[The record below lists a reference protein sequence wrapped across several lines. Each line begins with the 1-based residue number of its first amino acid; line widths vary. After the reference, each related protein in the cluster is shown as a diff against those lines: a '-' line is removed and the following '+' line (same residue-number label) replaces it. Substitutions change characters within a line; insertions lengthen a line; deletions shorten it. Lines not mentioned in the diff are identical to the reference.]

1 MKIGLIGLGRMGA
14 FMAERLLLNG
24 HEVCANNRSHDKIK
38 LIEEKGAEGA
48 YSLEELTGKLPSP
61 RVIWM
66 MVPSGETVQ
75 KTIDS
80 LIPLI
85 SEGDIIIDGGNSY
98 YKDSVRRYRQLKEL
112 GINYLDAGTSGGIW
126 GLKNGYCVMV
136 GGDKNVFKYCEPLF
150 KSLAPADGYKYT
162 GESGSGHYVK
172 MIHNGIEYG
181 MMQAFAEG
189 FELMHASDY
198 KIDLQGVA
206 NLWSKGSVVRSWLLE
221 LLDNALKEDNN
232 LSAIKDYVE
241 DSGEGRWT
249 VMDGIEKSIPLPVI
263 TESLFARFRSR
274 QEESFGAKI
283 LAALR
288 NEFGGHAIT
297 KK

>member
-1 MKIGLIGLGRMGA
+1 MKLGIIGLGKMGA
-14 FMAERLLLNG
+14 FMAERLLIQG
-24 HEVCANNRSHDKIK
+24 HEVVAYNRSPDKTK
-38 LIEEKGAEGA
+38 AIEQKGATGT
-48 YSLEELTGKLPSP
+48 YSLEELVSRLETP

-75 KTIDS
+75 NTIDS
-80 LIPLI
+80 LVKII
-85 SEGDIIIDGGNSY
+85 SKGDIIIDGGNSF
-98 YKDSVRRYRQLKEL
+98 YKDSVRRYNQLKEL

-126 GLKNGYCVMV
+126 GLKNGDCVMV
-136 GGDKNVFKYCEPLF
+136 GGDDNIFGYCESIF
-150 KSLAPADGYKYT
+150 KSLAPENGYKHI
-162 GESGSGHYVK
+162 GASGSGHYVK

-198 KIDLQGVA
+198 NIDLQGVA
-206 NLWSKGSVVRSWLLE
+206 ALWDKGSVVRSWLLE
-221 LLDNALKEDNN
+221 LLNDALKEDRD
-232 LSAIKDYVE
+232 LKAIKDYVE

-274 QEESFGAKI
+274 QEESYGAKI

-288 NEFGGHAIT
+288 NEFGGHSI
-297 KK
+297 KLK

>member
-136 GGDKNVFKYCEPLF
+136 GGDKNVYNYCEPLF

>member
-1 MKIGLIGLGRMGA
+1 MKIGIIGLGRMGA

>member
-48 YSLEELTGKLPSP
+48 YSLEELTDKLPSP